1 MSFFLYEKYNELGGN
16 MRLSDLQ
23 SKDIVALED
32 GKKIGNIIDVSIDDK
47 GNMIALIVQ
56 KSKFLNNIFS
66 SQSEIEIKWNQV
78 KKIGEDV
85 ILVNTTIS

>member
-1 MSFFLYEKYNELGGN
+1 

-32 GKKIGNIIDVSIDDK
+32 GKKIGNIIDILIDDK

-66 SQSEIEIKWNQV
+66 AQSEIEIKWKQV
-78 KKIGEDV
+78 QKIGEDV
-85 ILVNTTIS
+85 ILVNMTNS